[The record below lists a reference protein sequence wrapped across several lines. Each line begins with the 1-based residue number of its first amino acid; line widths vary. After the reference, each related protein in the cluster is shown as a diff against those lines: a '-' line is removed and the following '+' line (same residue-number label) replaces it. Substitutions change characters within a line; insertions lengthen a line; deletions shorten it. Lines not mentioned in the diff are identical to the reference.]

1 MLRKLTTLID
11 TKTRYKLSIPA
22 KTILCLVLSL
32 SATLAWPAVQNEPA
46 VQTEIEPAAS
56 ASAGLSPAPKS
67 PDSESTVFLIRL
79 VDPPLASYSGEI
91 EALAATS
98 PEVTGRKLDRK
109 NPTVRAYLEYLSQR
123 QDSALGAMTE
133 LLGRS
138 PELVYR
144 YRAGNNGMAV
154 RLTAEEAK
162 RVEQLPAVTYVEESL
177 EYVPQGD
184 RTAEWIGATGVWD
197 GSTTGGLG
205 GSAGEGV
212 VIGFIDTGI
221 NPLNPSFLDVGG
233 DGYDHTNPWGSEVY
247 VGVCDSG
254 DPTHDPTFPCN
265 DKLIGARGYVEVNGG
280 DPTDTDGHGSRT
292 ASAAAGNRNVL
303 ATVNAPTTAFGMYI
317 SGVAPHANIVAYAA
331 CCSTSSLAAAI
342 DDAILDGIDVI
353 NYAIGSTADSD
364 PWSSFTTFA
373 LLTARAA
380 GVSVATASVNAG
392 PGPGTIGS
400 PGNAPWVIW
409 ATASSHDREFPNM
422 LYNMVGGS
430 APPPSSII
438 GKGLTSAYGPAPIV
452 HARDFGDGQC
462 LAPRPRDFQRRDRG
476 L

>member
-56 ASAGLSPAPKS
+56 ASAGLSPSPKS

-197 GSTTGGLG
+197 GSTTGGPRIG
-205 GSAGEGV
+205 RRGSRHRLHRHRHQPAQSV
-212 VIGFIDTGI
+212 V
-221 NPLNPSFLDVGG
+221 PRCRRRRLRP
-233 DGYDHTNPWGSEVY
+233 HEPWGSEVY

-254 DPTHDPTFPCN
+254 HPTHDPTFPCN

-353 NYAIGSTADSD
+353 NYAIGSTAIRTPGRASRRLHCSLPAQRAF
-364 PWSSFTTFA
+364 PWQPHQST
-373 LLTARAA
+373 
-380 GVSVATASVNAG
+380 
-392 PGPGTIGS
+392 PGP
-400 PGNAPWVIW
+400 A
-409 ATASSHDREFPNM
+409 RER
-422 LYNMVGGS
+422 
-430 APPPSSII
+430 
-438 GKGLTSAYGPAPIV
+438 SAY
-452 HARDFGDGQC
+452 
-462 LAPRPRDFQRRDRG
+462 LETRRG
-476 L
+476 K